1 MGHEESGGK
10 KHGSSQGKLDV
21 GEDLGEFKKRVD
33 RLIDDLDKS
42 EASHKKMTGSKL
54 AQTAFGSKSFTEA
67 GVFATAYETVHA
79 QLELL
84 SATLGQQ
91 LEAMGITVHMAEG
104 DYKQIDEEEALRLR
118 RIQKRTERFWEQH
131 QKEKNPPKPPEHGK
145 EDGGGKGKGSGGAG
159 G

>member
-42 EASHKKMTGSKL
+42 EASHKKMTGDKL
-54 AQTAFGSKSFTEA
+54 AQTAFGSESFTEA

-84 SATLGQQ
+84 SETLGQQ

-104 DYKQIDEEEALRLR
+104 DYKQVDQEEALRLQ
-118 RIQKRTERFWEQH
+118 RIQKRTELYWERH
-131 QKEKNPPKPPEHGK
+131 QKEKNPPKPPDDGK
-145 EDGGGKGKGSGGAG
+145 GSGGKGKGSGGAG